1 MTTIGVLGMQGAI
14 REHVHMLEALGAD
27 TLVVRSVD
35 DLNRI
40 DGLVLPGGESTAMS
54 RLLDRYELLEPLRE
68 NTELPMFG
76 TCAGLILLATE
87 VEGYDAHLRKIP
99 MTVKRNAF
107 GRQVDSFEVDLTV
120 NGIDDAVEAV
130 FIRAPQVASVEASVE
145 VLAEVEEA
153 IVAVRYD
160 KYMACSFHPELTD
173 DLSMHRYFLDM
184 VEATKRQLA

>member
-14 REHVHMLEALGAD
+14 REHVRMLEALGVD
-27 TLVVRSVD
+27 TRVVRSVE
-35 DLNRI
+35 DLNQI
-40 DGLVLPGGESTAMS
+40 DGLVLPGGESTAMR
-54 RLLDRYELLEPLRE
+54 RLLDRYGLLEPLRD
-68 NTELPMFG
+68 NTQLPMFG

-107 GRQVDSFEVDLTV
+107 GRQVDSFEVALPV
-120 NGIDDAVEAV
+120 KGIDETVEAV
-130 FIRAPQVASVEASVE
+130 FIRAPQVASVEPVVD

-160 KYMACSFHPELTD
+160 KYVACSFHPELTD
-173 DLSMHRYFLDM
+173 DLSMHRYFLD
-184 VEATKRQLA
+184 VVAANKHQLA

>member
-40 DGLVLPGGESTAMS
+40 DGLVLPGGESTAMR

-107 GRQVDSFEVDLTV
+107 GRQVDSFEVDLAV
-120 NGIDDAVEAV
+120 KGIDDAVEAV
-130 FIRAPQVASVEASVE
+130 FIRAPQVASVEANVD
-145 VLAEVEEA
+145 VLVEVEEG